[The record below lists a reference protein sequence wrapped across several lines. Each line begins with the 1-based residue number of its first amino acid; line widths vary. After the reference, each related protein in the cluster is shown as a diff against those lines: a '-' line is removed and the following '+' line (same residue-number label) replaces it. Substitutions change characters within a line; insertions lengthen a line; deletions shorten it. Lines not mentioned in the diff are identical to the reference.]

1 MSFLSGIP
9 GWVKTIAILVVVII
23 IAVLVKVNLS
33 GNIGSN
39 GIGINLTQGLVK

>member
-1 MSFLSGIP
+1 MSFLSNIP
-9 GWVKTIAILVVVII
+9 GWVKTLTVLVVII
-23 IAVLVKVNLS
+23 ILCVLVKVNLS

>member
-9 GWVKTIAILVVVII
+9 GWVKTLVILVVVII
-23 IAVLVKVNLS
+23 GAVLIKVNLS

-39 GIGINLTQGLVK
+39 GIGVNLTQGLVK